1 MPLPGRGRLKS
12 TNMDDVDANAVQALE
27 RLRTVAAEQ
36 GFDVTGIANID
47 QLGSIPGQRLDAF
60 LAAQKPDT
68 PIILAGHSQGSM
80 HLLHLL
86 QDRVAGKPVARR
98 IIAVY
103 AIGWPISVKADLPA
117 LGLPACATPD
127 QTGCVMS
134 WQSYAE
140 PAEYKDVAAATDA
153 QPGLTGTPRGDAYL
167 CTNPLAG
174 GATAAAAIKT
184 NLGTLK
190 SSADLASGE
199 IIPGAAPARC
209 DAKGYLLIGAGPDLG
224 SYVLPGNNYHVY
236 DYNLFWVNIRADV
249 ARRTKVFAAK

>member
-1 MPLPGRGRLKS
+1 MENG
-12 TNMDDVDANAVQALE
+12 
-27 RLRTVAAEQ
+27 
-36 GFDVTGIANID
+36 
-47 QLGSIPGQRLDAF
+47 
-60 LAAQKPDT
+60 
-68 PIILAGHSQGSM
+68 
-80 HLLHLL
+80 LL
-86 QDRVAGKPVARR
+86 QCRGTPPDSAGRRPVFFFYGNRSLAKPAGVRS
-98 IIAVY
+98 
-103 AIGWPISVKADLPA
+103 P
-117 LGLPACATPD
+117 T
-127 QTGCVMS
+127 
-134 WQSYAE
+134 
-140 PAEYKDVAAATDA
+140 
-153 QPGLTGTPRGDAYL
+153 LTGTPRGDAYL